1 MVESNHCLQDITIQA
16 AQIAHKALPGKS
28 PNFRVI
34 TLQEP
39 RKRDMIP
46 FLEKEH
52 VGQSQIPRPARKAR
66 VQVTIRG
73 DSGAIEMIEL
83 LVDLHSAS
91 VIKKEHLAG
100 KHPYIDS
107 AYMQAAEK
115 ACRADPRVQAEIA
128 KLKLP
133 LDAKVVIEPWAY
145 ATDGTDDMT
154 ERTTMVSICPI
165 YSVLVPISIS
175 VTFTCVF
182 SITWTPTTTPIH
194 LSSVQKYPSSW

>member
-1 MVESNHCLQDITIQA
+1 MR
-16 AQIAHKALPGKS
+16 KALPGKS

-39 RKRDMIP
+39 RKSEMIP

-52 VGQSQIPRPARKAR
+52 LGQSQISRPARTAR

-73 DSGAIEMIEL
+73 DSGSVEMVEL
-83 LVDLHSAS
+83 FVNLDSAS
-91 VIKKEHLAG
+91 VVKKEHLAG

-115 ACRADPRVQAEIA
+115 ACRANPRVRAEIE

-133 LDAKVVIEPWAY
+133 PGAKFVVEPWAY
-145 ATDGTDDMT
+145 ATDGMNDMT
-154 ERTTMVSICPI
+154 ERTTMVSLL
-165 YSVLVPISIS
+165 YLMHSVPILTLESS
-175 VTFTCVF
+175 VT
-182 SITWTPTTTPIH
+182 SICA
-194 LSSVQKYPSSW
+194 L

>member
-1 MVESNHCLQDITIQA
+1 MANQA
-16 AQIAHKALPGKS
+16 AQIVQKALQGKS

-39 RKRDMIP
+39 PKSEMIP

-52 VGQSQIPRPARKAR
+52 LGQSQISRPARTAR

-73 DSGAIEMIEL
+73 DSGSIEMVEL
-83 LVDLHSAS
+83 IVDILAVS
-91 VIKKEHLAG
+91 VVKKEHLAG

-115 ACRADPRVQAEIA
+115 ACRADMRVQAEIQ

-133 LDAKVVIEPWAY
+133 PDAKVVIESWAY
-145 ATDGTDDMT
+145 ATDGMNDMT
-154 ERTTMVSICPI
+154 QRTTMVSISPMLSI
-165 YSVLVPISIS
+165 HILTLKIVLLLHAPARS
-175 VTFTCVF
+175 
-182 SITWTPTTTPIH
+182 PGRQLLR
-194 LSSVQKYPSSW
+194 LST